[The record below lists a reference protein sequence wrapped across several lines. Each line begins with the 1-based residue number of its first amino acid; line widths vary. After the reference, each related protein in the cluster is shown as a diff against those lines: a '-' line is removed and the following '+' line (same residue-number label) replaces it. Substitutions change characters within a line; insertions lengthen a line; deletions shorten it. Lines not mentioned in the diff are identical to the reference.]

1 MNAVAPSMPRHVP
14 AEVALRLALDIDG
27 CMSVALGDHSSG
39 LTLGAVGGVE
49 RSTLDAAVAAATKT
63 LRGTLKV
70 LEEMEAVDTVDDLI
84 FNIGQRIHVI
94 CPIPKHMNGP
104 GLFLYGI
111 FDGTVT
117 GLGLARKHLRAIA
130 DEVLV

>member
-1 MNAVAPSMPRHVP
+1 MNSTAQSLPGHVP
-14 AEVALRLALDIDG
+14 PEVALKLALDIDG

-39 LTLGAVGGVE
+39 LTLGAIGGVE
-49 RSTLDAAVAAATKT
+49 RNLLDAAVAAATKT

-70 LEEMEAVDTVDDLI
+70 LEDMESVDIVDDLI
-84 FNIGQRIHVI
+84 FNIGHRIHVI
-94 CPIPKHMNGP
+94 CPIPTHVNGP

-111 FDGTVT
+111 FDATVT
-117 GLGLARKHLRAIA
+117 GLGLARRHLRAIA